1 MLLYISNLLYIWI
14 NILLI
19 KLCVWWRM
27 KKKIGKLQLACWIKL
42 TETQSADL
50 MYRSWYFKK
59 KICAQFAVLTSDKLP
74 VGLVTSCQCKYLH
87 ILHKLL
93 ITKDTSIYYISCFS
107 HRKVGGKKTIII
119 SEHCLKPQ
127 RTSIYRVHASW
138 KKSQVAVGLATN
150 CIQVVRWTGRK
161 YITEYLSISEH
172 QLK

>member
-1 MLLYISNLLYIWI
+1 MVAYE
-14 NILLI
+14 
-19 KLCVWWRM
+19 

-42 TETQSADL
+42 TERQSADL

-74 VGLVTSCQCKYLH
+74 VGLVTSCHCKYLH

-93 ITKDTSIYYISCFS
+93 ITKNTSIYYISCFS
-107 HRKVGGKKTIII
+107 HRKVGGKKTISI
-119 SEHCLKPQ
+119 SEHCFKPQ

-138 KKSQVAVGLATN
+138 KISQVAVGLATN
-150 CIQVVRWTGRK
+150 CIQVVCWTGRK
-161 YITEYLSISEH
+161 LLVYYRISKH

>member
-1 MLLYISNLLYIWI
+1 
-14 NILLI
+14 
-19 KLCVWWRM
+19 
-27 KKKIGKLQLACWIKL
+27 
-42 TETQSADL
+42 

-74 VGLVTSCQCKYLH
+74 IGLVTSCHCKDLH

-107 HRKVGGKKTIII
+107 HRKVGGKNTISI

-138 KKSQVAVGLATN
+138 KNHKLLLDWPQIAYKLSVELVAS
-150 CIQVVRWTGRK
+150 CQ
-161 YITEYLSISEH
+161 YIKIKWEHLYTEYMHHVKNTHISPPLPHSAPSLLICHLSLSLSLWE
-172 QLK
+172 

>member
-1 MLLYISNLLYIWI
+1 MVAYE
-14 NILLI
+14 
-19 KLCVWWRM
+19 
-27 KKKIGKLQLACWIKL
+27 KKIGKLQLACWIKL
-42 TETQSADL
+42 TETQKSADL

-74 VGLVTSCQCKYLH
+74 VGLVTSCHCKYLH

-93 ITKDTSIYYISCFS
+93 ITKNTSIYYISCFS
-107 HRKVGGKKTIII
+107 HRKVGGKKNDQHIRALFKTT
-119 SEHCLKPQ
+119 EN
-127 RTSIYRVHASW
+127 IYIQSACIM

>member
-42 TETQSADL
+42 TETQKSADL

-59 KICAQFAVLTSDKLP
+59 KKICAQFAVLTSDMLS

-107 HRKVGGKKTIII
+107 HRKVGGKKTISI

-138 KKSQVAVGLATN
+138 KNHKL
-150 CIQVVRWTGRK
+150 
-161 YITEYLSISEH
+161 L
-172 QLK
+172 LD